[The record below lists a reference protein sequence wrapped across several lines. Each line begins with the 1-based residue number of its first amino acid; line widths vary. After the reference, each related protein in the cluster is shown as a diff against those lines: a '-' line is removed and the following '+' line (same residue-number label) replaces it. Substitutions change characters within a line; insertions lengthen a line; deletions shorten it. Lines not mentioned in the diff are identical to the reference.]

1 LHGDWKVIRLKKGAP
16 QLFDLGQDSYEKTNL
31 AADRGDKLKEM
42 LALLDAQL
50 ARDDKAMPA
59 DLKGLPH

>member
-1 LHGDWKVIRLKKGAP
+1 MNVRILLACLFAP
-16 QLFDLGQDSYEKTNL
+16 L
-31 AADRGDKLKEM
+31 AALAADKLKEM

-50 ARDDKAMPA
+50 AKDDKVMPA

>member
-1 LHGDWKVIRLKKGAP
+1 MKKGAP
-16 QLFDLGQDSYEKTNL
+16 QLFDLSKDPYEKEDLGTTQ
-31 AADRGDKLKEM
+31 AGKLKEM

-50 ARDDKAMPA
+50 AKDDPVMPA